1 MSVAG
6 FGPRRRPGRSG
17 KRDCAQ
23 PLCGGASTLSGWW
36 RVTGRSACSGRHK
49 NDEPAWR
56 RGGAPR
62 RYRRSPMHRMRR
74 STTGFGGADGGRR
87 RRHRVGQ
94 EVAGGIRKA
103 RRATCGALLRRSL
116 LPRPVGLASELNKP
130 GRAPC
135 PLADG
140 GPSPSANGR
149 GGDGVGWRAA
159 YGTRGGVPVIEVGVL
174 FYAVSLVVAVAIGW
188 FARAA
193 FERTLEPIED
203 HDPERRRRGSG
214 TRTALNQPDVG
225 GEASEPTDEGDPRRW
240 RGKGG

>member
-94 EVAGGIRKA
+94 EVAGGRKA

-130 GRAPC
+130 GRAVP
-135 PLADG
+135 AG
-140 GPSPSANGR
+140 GRRTKPERQRPRRRWRRVARGVRDERWGAGDRGRGVVLRGVTGGCGGHRVVCASRLREDPRANRGPRPRTPASWLRYANGTQS
-149 GGDGVGWRAA
+149 
-159 YGTRGGVPVIEVGVL
+159 TR
-174 FYAVSLVVAVAIGW
+174 
-188 FARAA
+188 
-193 FERTLEPIED
+193 
-203 HDPERRRRGSG
+203 RRRRGL
-214 TRTALNQPDVG
+214 RTHG
-225 GEASEPTDEGDPRRW
+225 
-240 RGKGG
+240 